1 VTTRTQRARPYAM
14 AIAGIAVVAAALVM
28 GARWVRADTSQVP
41 SVVLEKS
48 TFVNILEVRGEIR
61 PVKSVVLTAP
71 SSGGDL
77 QIVDIVA
84 NGANVNAGDVVIR
97 FDTTGPQRTL
107 DQRRSEL
114 QQAHS
119 EVTKVEAEGR
129 QRIAAAEAQLVELRS
144 AAARARLDL
153 DRTPLVSKVEGEK
166 LALALADAET
176 KVRAQELK
184 LAGERRTAAA
194 DLSIVRQKRDKAA
207 FDVGDNERI
216 IAALAMKSPASG
228 QISLMPN
235 FRVAQGFSRS
245 APEFKRGDRA
255 WFGAPIA
262 ELPDL
267 TAVRLTCRVDE
278 ADRARVPKNAKVRVR
293 VDAIPDRELPGTI
306 DQISIVAKPDFSSF
320 PPVRNFD
327 VTVALRESDS
337 RVRSGMSATALIEL
351 DQLPD
356 VIVVPDTAVFSRDGQ
371 TVVYVVNGRSIE
383 RRPVTVARR
392 SRDRVAI
399 AGGVAAGE
407 RIALRDPESE
417 AAR

>member
-356 VIVVPDTAVFSRDGQ
+356 VIVVPDTAVFSRDGE

-399 AGGVAAGE
+399 AGGVSAGE

>member
-1 VTTRTQRARPYAM
+1 MKYAM
-14 AIAGIAVVAAALVM
+14 GVVLIIATVAAVV
-28 GARWVRADTSQVP
+28 GGTRWVRADTSQVP
-41 SVVLEKS
+41 SMVLEKS

-61 PVKSVVLTAP
+61 PIRSTVMTAP

-77 QIVDIVA
+77 QIIDIVA
-84 NGANVNAGDVVIR
+84 NGAVVKSGDVVIR
-97 FDTTGPQRTL
+97 FDPTAPMRVLAQR
-107 DQRRSEL
+107 QSEL
-114 QQAHS
+114 QQANS

-129 QRIAAAEAQLVELRS
+129 RKIQAAEALLAELRS
-144 AAARARLDL
+144 VSSRARLDL
-153 DRTPLVSKVEGEK
+153 GRKDLVSKVEAEK
-166 LALALADAET
+166 LALALADAEQRV
-176 KVRAQELK
+176 KMQAARLEGEKRA
-184 LAGERRTAAA
+184 ASA
-194 DLSIVRQKRDKAA
+194 DLSIARQKRDKAA
-207 FDVGDNERI
+207 FDVADNERI
-216 IAALAMKSPASG
+216 IASLSMKSPGAG

-267 TAVRLTCRVDE
+267 TEVRMSCRVDE
-278 ADRARVPKNAKVRVR
+278 ADRARVLPDASVRVR
-293 VDAIPDRELPGTI
+293 IDAIPDRELKGAI
-306 DQISIVAKPDFSSF
+306 DQIAIVARPDYSSY
-320 PPVRNFD
+320 PPTRNFD
-327 VTVALRESDS
+327 VTVALSESDA

-371 TVVYVVNGRSIE
+371 SVVYVVSGRSIE
-383 RRPVTVARR
+383 PRLVTVARR

-399 AGGVAAGE
+399 TAGVEAGE
-407 RIALRDPESE
+407 RIAMRDPTIE